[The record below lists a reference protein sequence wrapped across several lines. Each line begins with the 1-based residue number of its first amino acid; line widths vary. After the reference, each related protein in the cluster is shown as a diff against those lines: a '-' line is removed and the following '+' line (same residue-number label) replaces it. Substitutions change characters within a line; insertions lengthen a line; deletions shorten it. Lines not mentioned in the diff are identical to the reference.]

1 MNNVER
7 ISVIIHK
14 FKQQLLFLEERE
26 KLFRTDVALTEFDG
40 SSTSITTTQSSSIIT
55 IPRSSSFS
63 TSTSQSFTATATNSP
78 ISIFTSE
85 SSTDC
90 LSKSPTN
97 NFTPDRY
104 NNNTTIHELFT
115 DQYNIPSLP
124 NNLIKD
130 IEDGDMIK
138 FDPHFSNRQ
147 ILIDAV
153 SYDLINKYKLL

>member
-1 MNNVER
+1 
-7 ISVIIHK
+7 
-14 FKQQLLFLEERE
+14 LLFLEERE
-26 KLFRTDVALTEFDG
+26 KLFRTDVTLIELDG

-55 IPRSSSFS
+55 IPPSSSFS
-63 TSTSQSFTATATNSP
+63 TSTSESSSFNTNTSQSFTATATNSL

-97 NFTPDRY
+97 SFTPDRC
-104 NNNTTIHELFT
+104 NTDTNIHQLFT

-138 FDPHFSNRQ
+138 FGPYFSNRQ

-153 SYDLINKYKLL
+153 SYNLINNYKLL